1 VSRKEIDHSG
11 VDRQAIAV
19 RCQGFTTICATVY
32 LVMVPSIVLQI
43 IGSVCY
49 RFPQRKECASKNIYH
64 LS

>member
-1 VSRKEIDHSG
+1 
-11 VDRQAIAV
+11 
-19 RCQGFTTICATVY
+19 
-32 LVMVPSIVLQI
+32 MVPSIVLQI